1 MTIRINAKATPAL
14 TTTPEPT
21 VTPEPTATPEPT
33 STPEPTATPVPTVTP
48 TDRTIRISTANNADT
63 IVFDHEY
70 TCGINGQ
77 DFNLVVDGVQF
88 YNTKEKIKWSI
99 KVADE
104 DKVRITDTTTNGMNG
119 VKARVDSETDGFVL
133 CAEYVRYQ
141 DWNSDVVVMT
151 KKTEKYINIIKR
163 IEIVDL
169 PDEVE
174 IGKQYQLGV
183 NAIISGIEEDNNGNY
198 IKKEEKIYIKND
210 NAGSWIDWKHVGEKD
225 YMETD
230 GIILKVR
237 PGTQSGQSMVLSATL
252 GKADKLVKNWDGV
265 VNYLTDTKT
274 ITIK

>member
-1 MTIRINAKATPAL
+1 M
-14 TTTPEPT
+14 
-21 VTPEPTATPEPT
+21 
-33 STPEPTATPVPTVTP
+33 
-48 TDRTIRISTANNADT
+48 
-63 IVFDHEY
+63 
-70 TCGINGQ
+70 
-77 DFNLVVDGVQF
+77 
-88 YNTKEKIKWSI
+88 
-99 KVADE
+99 
-104 DKVRITDTTTNGMNG
+104 
-119 VKARVDSETDGFVL
+119 

>member
-1 MTIRINAKATPAL
+1 M
-14 TTTPEPT
+14 
-21 VTPEPTATPEPT
+21 TPEPTATPEPT

-198 IKKEEKIYIKND
+198 IKKEEKIYI
-210 NAGSWIDWKHVGEKD
+210 
-225 YMETD
+225 
-230 GIILKVR
+230 
-237 PGTQSGQSMVLSATL
+237 
-252 GKADKLVKNWDGV
+252 
-265 VNYLTDTKT
+265 
-274 ITIK
+274 